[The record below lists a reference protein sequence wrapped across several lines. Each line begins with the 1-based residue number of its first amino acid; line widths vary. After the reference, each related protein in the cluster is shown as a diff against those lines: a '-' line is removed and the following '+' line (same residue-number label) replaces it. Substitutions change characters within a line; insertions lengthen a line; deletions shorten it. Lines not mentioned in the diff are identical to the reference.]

1 MTMNST
7 PKNDPPIDRVKNVNA
22 TIQVPIWRNVDTDG
36 KVTYSTTP
44 AERSYFDKQEDR
56 YKTTA
61 TLFNEDNLEVAKLY
75 DRAYERIRELREAD
89 YEAKKANAEQQAA

>member
-1 MTMNST
+1 MNST
-7 PKNDPPIDRVKNVNA
+7 PKNDPPIDRVKNINA
-22 TIQVPIWRNVDTDG
+22 TIQVPIWRNLDADG
-36 KVTYSTTP
+36 KVNYSTTP

-56 YKTTA
+56 YKMTS

-89 YEAKKANAEQQAA
+89 YQASKADEQQAA